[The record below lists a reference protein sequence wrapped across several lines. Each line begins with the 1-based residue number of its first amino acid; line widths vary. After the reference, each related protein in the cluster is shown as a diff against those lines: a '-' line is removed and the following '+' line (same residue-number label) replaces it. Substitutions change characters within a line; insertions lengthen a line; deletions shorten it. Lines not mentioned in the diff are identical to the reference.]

1 VKKSNQPSVHSKVV
15 RRVALVC
22 ILLITC
28 FAFAEAVHSHPISSS
43 ADSRCDF
50 CLAVHANA
58 AAAPVASVA
67 AVVLSLVPTQILRT
81 EECKATSLF
90 RGSHLYSRPPPSV

>member
-43 ADSRCDF
+43 ADNRCDF

-58 AAAPVASVA
+58 AAVPIASAV
-67 AVVLSLVPTQILRT
+67 VVLSLAPVQILRT

-90 RGSHLYSRPPPSV
+90 RGSDLYSRPPPSV